1 LQVRMEASKQERPE
15 IDRSR
20 SNSCIQRIARE
31 RDSNLIRVEPLV
43 AITLALKPGLSSRDR
58 LTHML
63 HRKLTLSKK
72 VDGTESDT

>member
-43 AITLALKPGLSSRDR
+43 AITPAFKTRTFFTGPFNSYVAQEADPFREG
-58 LTHML
+58 
-63 HRKLTLSKK
+63 
-72 VDGTESDT
+72 